1 MSEKLLTVAELATV
15 LNTSKFTIYRMVR
28 DNLIPY
34 DDLRGGYRFSLNEV
48 LTTLQS
54 KSHATRD

>member
-34 DDLRGGYRFSLNEV
+34 YDLRGGYRFSLNEV